1 MKAICPMAEAKSSD
15 GFAMTSLPAK
25 NLRQFSLPDWAIF
38 AALAFCSVVDL
49 PGGFRIGG
57 PGGISGLGAGSF
69 ALAGLAWCVFLIR
82 PILPP
87 QLLRSVLFLIMFEV
101 YAAGTM
107 LWSHTGMDG
116 VQLLVVGIAFLGL
129 LLVCARETALHLET
143 GMMYLRWLAY
153 TSAVAVGLYLY
164 VVYTLPKLGADEAVV
179 GMVNPRPFALYALT
193 VVGVALGL
201 WRGAT
206 GSKMKVALPLIWAAV
221 TTITVALSMSRTALV
236 CCVLLFPLAMLLS
249 LNFRGVLMSIGTL
262 ASGAVLFVV
271 AVLSYKPLYDRFF
284 AYDASMSVG
293 GVSVNASGR
302 TKIWEL
308 LYRTIGDDWMFG
320 KGMAAS
326 EIIIRST
333 FNGFIAQPHN
343 DYLRYYYDTGAV
355 GLSLYLCFALSFFIK
370 TFGNLRR
377 SIQRRTPDYP
387 LHAAALL
394 AFSAVSWSM
403 LTDNSVC
410 YSFVMLPL
418 AIVMGCS
425 LGAGEAVVE
434 SLARGFEPVFF
445 EPVTQS
451 LIRGAR
457 MS

>member
-1 MKAICPMAEAKSSD
+1 
-15 GFAMTSLPAK
+15 
-25 NLRQFSLPDWAIF
+25 
-38 AALAFCSVVDL
+38 
-49 PGGFRIGG
+49 
-57 PGGISGLGAGSF
+57 
-69 ALAGLAWCVFLIR
+69 
-82 PILPP
+82 
-87 QLLRSVLFLIMFEV
+87 
-101 YAAGTM
+101 
-107 LWSHTGMDG
+107 
-116 VQLLVVGIAFLGL
+116 
-129 LLVCARETALHLET
+129 
-143 GMMYLRWLAY
+143 
-153 TSAVAVGLYLY
+153 
-164 VVYTLPKLGADEAVV
+164 
-179 GMVNPRPFALYALT
+179 
-193 VVGVALGL
+193 
-201 WRGAT
+201 
-206 GSKMKVALPLIWAAV
+206 
-221 TTITVALSMSRTALV
+221 
-236 CCVLLFPLAMLLS
+236 MLLS

>member
-1 MKAICPMAEAKSSD
+1 MVY
-15 GFAMTSLPAK
+15 GMTSLPIK
-25 NLRQFSLPDWAIF
+25 NLRHFSLPDWAIF
-38 AALAFCSVVDL
+38 AALVFCSVVDL
-49 PGGFRIGG
+49 PGGFRLGG
-57 PGGISGLGAGSF
+57 AGGISGLGAGTF
-69 ALAGLAWCVFLIR
+69 AIAGLAWCVFLVR
-82 PILPP
+82 PVLST
-87 QLLRSVLFLIMFEV
+87 QLLRSVLFLILFEV

-116 VQLLVVGIAFLGL
+116 IQLLVVGITFLGL
-129 LLVCARETALHLET
+129 LLVSARETFLHLEN
-143 GMMYLRWLAY
+143 GMMYLRGLVF
-153 TSAVAVGLYLY
+153 SSCIAVGLYLY

-193 VVGVALGL
+193 AVGVALGL

-206 GSKMKVALPLIWAAV
+206 GTRMNVVLPLIWAAV
-221 TTITVALSMSRTALV
+221 TTFTVALSMSRTALV
-236 CCVLLFPLAMLLS
+236 CCALLFPLAMLLS
-249 LNFRGVLMSIGTL
+249 LNFRGVLMSVGTL
-262 ASGAVLFVV
+262 AAGAVLFVL

-308 LYRTIGDDWMFG
+308 LYRTVGDDWIFG

-326 EIIIRST
+326 ELIIRQT

-355 GLSLYLCFALSFFIK
+355 GLTLYLCFALSFFIK

-377 SIQRRTPDYP
+377 SVQRQTPDYP

-403 LTDNSVC
+403 LTDNPVC

-425 LGAGEAVVE
+425 LGAGAAMAPVARDVE
-434 SLARGFEPVFF
+434 PFVFNPVSR
-445 EPVTQS
+445 P

-457 MS
+457 LS